1 MNKKSIQRKKRDYF
15 GVWVSPF
22 KKAILQFSGFKY
34 VIHDS
39 KMAICYV
46 AYGNK
51 CITIFRDPVE
61 MVESIKYENQVMFDT
76 Q

>member
-1 MNKKSIQRKKRDYF
+1 MIILVCEF
-15 GVWVSPF
+15 PLL
-22 KKAILQFSGFKY
+22 KKAILQFSGIRY
-34 VIHDS
+34 VINDS

-51 CITIFRDPVE
+51 CITISRDPVE

>member
-1 MNKKSIQRKKRDYF
+1 MIILVCEFPLLKK
-15 GVWVSPF
+15 
-22 KKAILQFSGFKY
+22 QFCKY
-34 VIHDS
+34 VINDS

-61 MVESIKYENQVMFDT
+61 MVESIKYENQVIFDT

>member
-1 MNKKSIQRKKRDYF
+1 MIILVCEFPLLKKQFCNSR
-15 GVWVSPF
+15 VLSMSLT
-22 KKAILQFSGFKY
+22 IL
-34 VIHDS
+34 
-39 KMAICYV
+39 AICYV